1 MPHQNTVL
9 HDLVKHIP
17 WARLK
22 AITESHGADER
33 ARGLM
38 TRDHLLA
45 MLYGQLSGATSLR
58 AITDCLESHE
68 ASLYHLGMGPVK
80 RSTLAEANRHRPH
93 GVFTDLLTVMM
104 AQARRG
110 LRRKM
115 GESVHLIDSTS
126 ISLSTLSAG

>member
-1 MPHQNTVL
+1 MKAVL
-9 HDLVKHIP
+9 Y
-17 WARLK
+17 AS
-22 AITESHGADER
+22 T
-33 ARGLM
+33 
-38 TRDHLLA
+38 
-45 MLYGQLSGATSLR
+45 SGMAHVSAT
-58 AITDCLESHE
+58 A
-68 ASLYHLGMGPVK
+68 AG
-80 RSTLAEANRHRPH
+80 NRHRPH